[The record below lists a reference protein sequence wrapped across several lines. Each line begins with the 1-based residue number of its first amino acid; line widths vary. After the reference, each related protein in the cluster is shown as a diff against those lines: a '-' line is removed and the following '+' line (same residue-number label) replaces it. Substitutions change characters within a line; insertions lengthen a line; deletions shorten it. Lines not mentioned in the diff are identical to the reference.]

1 MYMGVYMY
9 KYVCVCI
16 SQVLHQHQSC
26 VNTSPVLSPF
36 NTKQVLL
43 QHKSSANSTQ
53 VRCWVLHQILVLG
66 VWCWVLHQILVLGAR
81 CSVLGARC
89 SVLHQHQI
97 LVLGARCS
105 VFGARCSVLHLIS
118 GAAPKLR
125 FTPNPGAGA
134 DLAKLPSLSLLSTSN
149 PATLDP
155 PNVTESLLLV
165 ESQKI

>member
-81 CSVLGARC
+81 CSVLGVRC
-89 SVLHQHQI
+89 SVLGVRCSV
-97 LVLGARCS
+97 LGAAPNLGARCS
-105 VFGARCSVLHLIS
+105 VL
-118 GAAPKLR
+118 GAAPN
-125 FTPNPGAGA
+125 FGVCTESWYFA
-134 DLAKLPSLSLLSTSN
+134 DLAKLPSLSFLSTSN

-155 PNVTESLLLV
+155 PNVTELLLFV